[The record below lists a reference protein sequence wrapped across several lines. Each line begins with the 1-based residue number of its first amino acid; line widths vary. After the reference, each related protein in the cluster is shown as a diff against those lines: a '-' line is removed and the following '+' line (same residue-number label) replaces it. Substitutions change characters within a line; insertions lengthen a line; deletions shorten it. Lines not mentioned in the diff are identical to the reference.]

1 MEDAMRAKR
10 IITRVIVSAAAA
22 GSIATG
28 VAVPLVTAVAPASGG
43 VTVVASSKLIVHN
56 G

>member
-1 MEDAMRAKR
+1 MHAKR
-10 IITRVIVSAAAA
+10 IITRVILSAAAA

-28 VAVPLVTAVAPASGG
+28 VAVPLATTVAPASG
-43 VTVVASSKLIVHN
+43 VVAAANVIIVH

>member
-1 MEDAMRAKR
+1 MHAKR
-10 IITRVIVSAAAA
+10 IITRVILSAAAA

-28 VAVPLVTAVAPASGG
+28 VAVPLATTVAPSSITASAN
-43 VTVVASSKLIVHN
+43 VIVLH